1 MVFEWDSAKNEAN
14 LDKHGIS
21 FEEATAIFDGPIL
34 TRADDRQDYGE
45 ERDITLGM
53 SFPQAVLVVVP
64 TGREEKIRLISAR
77 KANRREKRMYYDHFG
92 QTKKRD

>member
-21 FEEATAIFDGPIL
+21 FEEATAIFDGPTL
-34 TRADDRQDYGE
+34 TQAGDRRDYGE

-53 SFPQAVLVVVP
+53 ALPQAVLVVVP

-77 KANRREKRMYYDHFG
+77 KANRRERRVYYDHFG
-92 QTKKRD
+92 QTEKRD